1 MLGTLGTVDLI
12 WSMIDMFNG
21 IMVLP
26 NLIALIIMHKEVKG
40 ILRDYDKKRQD
51 GIPLYDYDSVA

>member
-1 MLGTLGTVDLI
+1 
-12 WSMIDMFNG
+12 MFNG

-26 NLIALIIMHKEVKG
+26 NLIALIILHKEVKD